1 MQLDL
6 DRYVPGLL
14 LWLSNKVSS
23 SASALYHE
31 RFGVSVTEWRVL
43 AYFKIHPWSTAS
55 KACEFMG
62 LDKAAVSRSVANLV
76 GKNVLEP
83 RPQGLRKIE
92 YRVTAEGNKLHNAM
106 YRFAMA
112 REQALLKGIDDAER
126 AVLIDLLKRMLDNLG
141 EVQQVGRVGRRA
153 PQAAGERGTE
163 NSGAMSAPARRVAG
177 ARPSASRT
185 QSSGI

>member
-1 MQLDL
+1 M
-6 DRYVPGLL
+6 
-14 LWLSNKVSS
+14 
-23 SASALYHE
+23 
-31 RFGVSVTEWRVL
+31 
-43 AYFKIHPWSTAS
+43 
-55 KACEFMG
+55 
-62 LDKAAVSRSVANLV
+62 SRSVANLV

-83 RPQGLRKIE
+83 RPQGLRKNE
-92 YRVTAEGNKLHNAM
+92 SRVTAEGNKLHNAM

-177 ARPSASRT
+177 ARPSASRA